1 MPAPAPFAAM
11 SSFMEGRVPDIP
23 RAIAALTYD
32 EIEQHSHD
40 PIRGTVTREGNAV
53 PLLNR
58 SIANDLRQI
67 EAQLGGKGKTLLF
80 AIAEAIDEA
89 LIALVEE

>member
-1 MPAPAPFAAM
+1 MPN
-11 SSFMEGRVPDIP
+11 IP

-40 PIRGTVTREGNAV
+40 PIRGTITREGHAV
-53 PLLNR
+53 PLLQR
-58 SIANDLRQI
+58 SIGNDLRQM
-67 EAQLGGKGKTLLF
+67 ESALGGKGKTLLF

-89 LIALVEE
+89 LIALVEETK

>member
-1 MPAPAPFAAM
+1 M
-11 SSFMEGRVPDIP
+11 PDIP

-32 EIEQHSHD
+32 HIEQH
-40 PIRGTVTREGNAV
+40 EGGMVRTDTQV
-53 PLLNR
+53 PLLQR

-67 EAQLGGKGKTLLF
+67 EASLGGKGKTLLF

-89 LIALVEE
+89 LIALVEEVK

>member
-1 MPAPAPFAAM
+1 M
-11 SSFMEGRVPDIP
+11 PDIA

-32 EIEQHSHD
+32 EIEQH
-40 PIRGTVTREGNAV
+40 EGGMVRTDQAV
-53 PLLNR
+53 PLLQR

-67 EAQLGGKGKTLLF
+67 EAVMGGKGQTLLF

-89 LIALVEE
+89 LIALVEDA